1 MHARGNKRIFYLNH
15 TNTKYI
21 YICNYKHIFYLGHT
35 KAKYVFSGLYLRR
48 STLNKI
54 STFC

>member
-1 MHARGNKRIFYLNH
+1 MHTRGNKRIFYLNH

-48 STLNKI
+48 NTLNKI